1 MATNVPPPPAPG
13 VPPVK
18 KTSPVVWILV
28 GCGGIIV
35 IGILA
40 ILALGGLVYFKA
52 KQAGLDPQLLQRHPE
67 LAAVKFMVA
76 ANPDA
81 ELVSIDEDRGIVTVR
96 DKKTGKVVTLNFED
110 IKHGRLR
117 LEQDGKKIDIQGK
130 QQGGQAS
137 LEITG
142 PDGKASFG
150 AGTMELPSWLP
161 AYGGAKADGITSK
174 KGETTSGTFTLR
186 TTDSADKVAGYYEDT
201 LKRSGLTVETT
212 TTGGG
217 AVVTGKSENR
227 QAGVT
232 IYSAAGTTVVTGTF
246 EEK

>member
-13 VPPVK
+13 VPPK
-18 KTSPVVWILV
+18 KTSPVVWILA

-35 IGILA
+35 IGVLA

-67 LAAVKFMVA
+67 LAAVKLMVA

-81 ELVSIDEDRGIVTVR
+81 ELVSIDEDRGIVKVR
-96 DKKTGKVVTLNFED
+96 DKKTGKVVTMNFED
-110 IKHGRLR
+110 IRHGRLR
-117 LEQDGKKIDIQGK
+117 LEQDGKRIDIQGK
-130 QQGGQAS
+130 QEGDQAG

-150 AGTMELPSWLP
+150 AGTMAMPSWLP
-161 AYGGAKADGITSK
+161 AYGGGKADGITSK
-174 KGETTSGTFTLR
+174 KGDVTSGTFTLR
-186 TTDSADKVAGYYEDT
+186 TNDPADKVAAYYEDV

-212 TTGGG
+212 STGGG
-217 AVVTGKSENR
+217 AVVTGKSDNR

-232 IYSAAGTTVVTGTF
+232 IYSAAGITVVSGTF